1 MAMSIPSAGSGDP
14 MVDMNTTP
22 LIDVLLVLLIM
33 FIITLP
39 MMTHSVRIDMPKGD
53 GNATRE
59 VINLAVEFDGTIV
72 WNGAVIDDL
81 DQLERTFRTVAA
93 NATQPELHVRADKR
107 AAYDRVA
114 QVLGRAQRSGIKNIG
129 MIGND

>member
-1 MAMSIPSAGSGDP
+1 MAMSISSGSSSDP
-14 MVDMNTTP
+14 IVEMNTTP

-39 MMTHSVRIDMPKGD
+39 MMTHAVRLDLPQQDGD
-53 GNATRE
+53 LKRD
-59 VINLAVEFDGTIV
+59 VINLSVDFDGTIV

-81 DQLERTFRTVAA
+81 DQLERAFRSAAA
-93 NATQPELHVRADKR
+93 NDTQPELHVRADKR

-114 QVLGRAQRSGIKNIG
+114 QVLGRAQRSGIQHIG
-129 MIGND
+129 MVGND